1 MRYLLDTNAVIALAV
16 ESQKNIVQ
24 RAGECDT
31 GDLVTPSIVLA
42 EIALCTG
49 RGDPP
54 SMDLLRA
61 FIEEDPV
68 LDFDYKAAL
77 AYASLPFRRA
87 SFGRLIAAHALS
99 HDLTVITEKL
109 NDFADLSGLRVEN
122 WTV

>member
-1 MRYLLDTNAVIALAV
+1 MKYLLDTAAVIALAV
-16 ESQKNIVQ
+16 ESQKKIVQ
-24 RAGECDT
+24 RAAECDA
-31 GDLVTPSIVLA
+31 GDLATSSIVLA
-42 EIALCTG
+42 EIAFGTE

-61 FIEEDPV
+61 FIEEVPV

-99 HDLTVITEKL
+99 HDLTVITENL